1 MAVVSGEYFDTL
13 NTITADCEP
22 HILREAMELC
32 AFYDARLSKTI
43 PGSDVWNINHADGKT
58 VTVGRDAFVVLET
71 AASLYAASE
80 GAFNVAVGPVIE
92 LWRFNSGKAE
102 IPDAE
107 KIKKALRRTD
117 FRQIKLSDGTVTMPA
132 GMMVDLGGIA
142 KGYIADRI
150 ADHLRARGVD
160 SAVLNFGGN
169 IVTVGNRPDGTP
181 WIVGLQNPYGE
192 RGKDYWAAVPCAD
205 ASVVTSG
212 IYERGFE
219 VNGVRYNHFIDPRTG
234 WPVQNGLV
242 SVTAVSGSSVLA
254 DGLTTAMFILG
265 KDRGM
270 ELAQQFGA
278 KAAFFFQDGTVSYS
292 SDMGLIWD
300 CCITH

>member
-43 PGSDVWNINHADGKT
+43 PGTDVWNINHADGKT

-107 KIKKALRRTD
+107 KIK
-117 FRQIKLSDGTVTMPA
+117 
-132 GMMVDLGGIA
+132 
-142 KGYIADRI
+142 
-150 ADHLRARGVD
+150 
-160 SAVLNFGGN
+160 
-169 IVTVGNRPDGTP
+169 
-181 WIVGLQNPYGE
+181 
-192 RGKDYWAAVPCAD
+192 
-205 ASVVTSG
+205 
-212 IYERGFE
+212 
-219 VNGVRYNHFIDPRTG
+219 
-234 WPVQNGLV
+234 
-242 SVTAVSGSSVLA
+242 
-254 DGLTTAMFILG
+254 
-265 KDRGM
+265 
-270 ELAQQFGA
+270 
-278 KAAFFFQDGTVSYS
+278 
-292 SDMGLIWD
+292 
-300 CCITH
+300 